1 LKVPPDNS
9 PSSEKLL
16 RPTWMLVDGAL
27 QSGLELVVR
36 NGRIAEIRPSKQPV
50 NLPDRMLLPGFVN
63 AHSHA
68 FQRGIRGQV
77 QHAVGKD
84 NFWSWRARM
93 YELAVRLSPEDLRA
107 VSALAYLE
115 MVQAGFTAVGEFHY
129 LHHQPDGHPYAN
141 RNELALQ
148 VADAAQD
155 VGLRLCLLRVAYAR
169 AGAGQAAL
177 PEQRRFCDQE
187 MSAVLRDIETLA
199 AEGQNRFSVGL
210 AAHSMRALSLDQLRA
225 LSSFRGPVHA
235 HVDEQPG
242 EIAQSLDE
250 HGCRPL
256 EVFARAG
263 LLSDRFCAVHFTH
276 PSKEE
281 IAILRSFDAQVVA
294 CPTTEMDLGDGFL
307 PLEKL
312 KGVSLSIGTDSH
324 ARIDPLAEIRA
335 LEWHAR
341 ARLGQRCVFV
351 QSDEPNALAAALL
364 RVGARG
370 GAKALGLDTGEI
382 AVGRQADFIAVETTS
397 TALSSGPLLTNFVFS
412 GQPGFVKEAWVGGDQ
427 ILFDGRH
434 PHGEAIREAAQKVLS
449 AV

>member
-1 LKVPPDNS
+1 
-9 PSSEKLL
+9 
-16 RPTWMLVDGAL
+16 MLVDGSL

-36 NGRIAEIRPSKQPV
+36 NARIAEIRPSKQPV

-68 FQRGIRGQV
+68 FQRGIRGLV
-77 QHAVGKD
+77 QHGVGED

-129 LHHQPDGHPYAN
+129 LHHQPNGQPYAD

-148 VADAAQD
+148 VAEAAQD

-169 AGAGQAAL
+169 AGAGQVAL
-177 PEQRRFCDQE
+177 REQLRFCDQE
-187 MSAVLRDIETLA
+187 MGDVLRDVDALA
-199 AEGQNRFSVGL
+199 TEGRNRFSVGL
-210 AAHSMRALSLDQLRA
+210 AAHSMRALSLEQLRA
-225 LSSFRGPVHA
+225 LSSFDGPIHA

-242 EIAQSLDE
+242 EVAQSLEE

-263 LLSDRFCAVHFTH
+263 LLSERFCAVHFTH
-276 PSKEE
+276 PSDQE
-281 IAILRSFDAQVVA
+281 IAILRSSGAQVVA

-312 KGVSLSIGTDSH
+312 GGIPLSIGTDSH

-351 QSDEPNALAAALL
+351 QSHEPDALAAALVK
-364 RVGARG
+364 VGTRG
-370 GAKALGLDTGEI
+370 GAQALGLDTGEI
-382 AVGRQADFIAVETTS
+382 AVGRKADFIAVETTS

-412 GQPGFVKEAWVGGDQ
+412 GQPGFVKDAWVAGKQ

-434 PHGEAIREAAQKVLS
+434 PREESIRSAALKVLS
-449 AV
+449 SV